1 MPWTGRAV
9 FVRIAGENRVF
20 VRIAGEN
27 RVFAREI
34 MCWGNYVYCFKAARC
49 SWGRARRSLG
59 PSSRGEAR
67 CLRAPPLGEK
77 SGVLCSSSMGAALGT
92 HSNLGEKP
100 SGSVL
105 GIGTS
110 VLCLVPALKPFFRY
124 VPGRFEA

>member
-1 MPWTGRAV
+1 MFLRGKLC
-9 FVRIAGENRVF
+9 AGE
-20 VRIAGEN
+20 
-27 RVFAREI
+27 I
-34 MCWGNYVYCFKAARC
+34 MFIVSRQLGVPG
-49 SWGRARRSLG
+49 GRARRSLG